1 MLLAVI
7 SKHLLPFRRP
17 PNMTDPGGGEMPDL
31 VVGID
36 FGMTYTGVAWTNFLN
51 STQIEKHWPGQT
63 ETGESKVPT
72 KLVYSSD
79 GVDMSWGFGCDDDA
93 VLPGQRQVQW
103 FKIYLDQESL
113 DRARMHGLE
122 TPGSVKE
129 ARRWVTDYLRRIY
142 QHIRNSMVRGGQGW
156 SDKNI
161 SFLFSIP
168 TTWTNQAII
177 SDFNECILDAGFG
190 FEEKHTVQL
199 ELTEAE
205 AAAVYTIKEK
215 QVSFNRG
222 DVMLV
227 CDAGGGTTDLALF
240 KVTDTTGLP
249 IIDQLAQVQGVGIGS
264 TVIDRKFKELVRHRI
279 ASNADIAGI
288 ASITRRVP
296 P

>member
-1 MLLAVI
+1 M
-7 SKHLLPFRRP
+7 
-17 PNMTDPGGGEMPDL
+17 
-31 VVGID
+31 
-36 FGMTYTGVAWTNFLN
+36 
-51 STQIEKHWPGQT
+51 
-63 ETGESKVPT
+63 
-72 KLVYSSD
+72 
-79 GVDMSWGFGCDDDA
+79 
-93 VLPGQRQVQW
+93 
-103 FKIYLDQESL
+103 
-113 DRARMHGLE
+113 
-122 TPGSVKE
+122 
-129 ARRWVTDYLRRIY
+129 
-142 QHIRNSMVRGGQGW
+142 
-156 SDKNI
+156 
-161 SFLFSIP
+161 
-168 TTWTNQAII
+168 
-177 SDFNECILDAGFG
+177 
-190 FEEKHTVQL
+190 QL

-240 KVTDTTGLP
+240 KVTDTTSLP